1 MLTIVLLLQIY
12 TCTFKTQLLPE
23 MIKAILGNIFCL
35 QKIFYAQM
43 FLNDS

>member
-12 TCTFKTQLLPE
+12 TCTFKTQILPE
-23 MIKAILGNIFCL
+23 MIKAIFGNTFCL
-35 QKIFYAQM
+35 QKLFYVQM